1 MASSPAIA
9 RVAICTRRFG
19 READTRLQIRVSVDL
34 QTRPALPDMTTYQTT
49 TALHY
54 AAYRPPLHNIILEK
68 IFPLPGKRQN
78 GLDIGCGTGLSC
90 QALVRYCNQVIGI
103 DPSMAMLRKA
113 ETQQAISYLNAHGE
127 QIPLTGNSVDVVT
140 MAGSLNYLD
149 RKLLIAELGRICRS
163 DAVIAIYDFDIDLS
177 HYESHFTG
185 QSSTASGDYNHQLN
199 LSGFTE
205 VEEMDVVSDEVMLNP
220 AAGEIAHLLLA
231 DDRWHGYLEEKFQP
245 RNVFESLQREIEAM
259 DSLFGVKARIYYA
272 LYQLVK

>member
-1 MASSPAIA
+1 M
-9 RVAICTRRFG
+9 
-19 READTRLQIRVSVDL
+19 
-34 QTRPALPDMTTYQTT
+34 YQST

-54 AAYRPPLHNIILEK
+54 AAYRPPLHKTILEK
-68 IFPLPGKRQN
+68 MLFPSGNRQR
-78 GLDIGCGTGLSC
+78 GLDIGCGTGCSC
-90 QALVRYCNQVIGI
+90 KALADYCNHVIGI

-113 ETQQAISYLNAHGE
+113 AAQPTISYLNAYGE
-127 QIPLTGNSVDVVT
+127 KIPLTGNSVDVVT
-140 MAGSLNYLD
+140 MAGSLNYID
-149 RKLLIAELGRICRS
+149 RKLLIAELGRICRA

-185 QSSTASGDYNHQLN
+185 QSSTASDDYNHQLN

-231 DDRWHGYLEEKFQP
+231 DDRRHGYLEEKFQS

-259 DSLFGVKARIYYA
+259 DSRFSVKARIYYA
-272 LYQLVK
+272 LYQLAK

>member
-1 MASSPAIA
+1 M
-9 RVAICTRRFG
+9 
-19 READTRLQIRVSVDL
+19 
-34 QTRPALPDMTTYQTT
+34 YQST

-54 AAYRPPLHNIILEK
+54 AAYRPPLHKTILEK
-68 IFPLPGKRQN
+68 MFTPSGSRQR
-78 GLDIGCGTGLSC
+78 GLDIGCGTGFSC
-90 QALVRYCNQVIGI
+90 KALVDYCNHVIGI

-113 ETQQAISYLNAHGE
+113 EAQPTISYLNAYAE
-127 QIPLTGNSVDVVT
+127 KIPLTGNSVDVVT

-149 RKLLIAELGRICRS
+149 RKSLIAELGRICRS

-205 VEEMDVVSDEVMLNP
+205 LEEMDVVSDEIMFNP
-220 AAGEIAHLLLA
+220 AAGQIAHLLLA
-231 DDRWHGYLEEKFQP
+231 DDRWHRYLEEKFQP

-259 DSLFGVKARIYYA
+259 DSRFSVKARIFYA
-272 LYQLVK
+272 LYQLAK